1 MRARFPVTP
10 RRYLTI
16 AYIALAA
23 LTVIVLTGA
32 AVRLTDSGLG
42 CPDWP
47 RCYGKALP
55 PLSYHSVIEFGNRAF
70 SALIGLV
77 VVGAWIAS
85 FLRTPR
91 RRDLIVLSTLLP
103 LGVVGQAVLGGFTV
117 RHDLAPGYVVGHF
130 GLSMVILVAAV
141 ALVFRARVLDPA
153 DAPAPSHDRLTVW
166 LVRFLAAYG
175 AVVIFVGTAA
185 TAAGPHAGG
194 SRGQLIHRL
203 HFKGV
208 HTLVW
213 TVHRHATLAAL
224 LGLGVIAAW
233 FLAKRRSEKRELID
247 ALTVTGILMAA
258 QGLVGSVQY
267 ELALPA
273 DMVWV
278 HVTLATVTW
287 VALLW
292 CVGAAGRLAPRGERA
307 PLPARD
313 ASAVPPAEQPP
324 VGALARR

>member
-1 MRARFPVTP
+1 MRARLPVTP

-16 AYIALAA
+16 AYVALAA

-47 RCYGKALP
+47 RCYGKVVP
-55 PLSYHSVIEFGNRAF
+55 PLSFHSVIEFGNRAF
-70 SALIGLV
+70 SAAIGLV
-77 VVGAWIAS
+77 VVGAWLAS

-117 RHDLAPGYVVGHF
+117 RHDLAPGYVMGHF

-153 DAPAPSHDRLTVW
+153 DVPAPSHDRLTVW

-233 FLAKRRSEKRELID
+233 FLARRRSAGNRELGD
-247 ALTVTGILMAA
+247 ALMVTGILMAA

-292 CVGAAGRLAPRGERA
+292 CVGAAGRLAPRGSAAVRRSDGSRVEGLA
-307 PLPARD
+307 EFD
-313 ASAVPPAEQPP
+313 AAT
-324 VGALARR
+324 LR

>member
-1 MRARFPVTP
+1 MRGSLSVTP
-10 RRYLTI
+10 RLYLTI
-16 AYIALAA
+16 AYVALAA
-23 LTVIVLTGA
+23 LTVIVMTGA

-55 PLSYHSVIEFGNRAF
+55 PLSLHSVIEFGNRAF
-70 SALIGLV
+70 SAIIGLV

-91 RRDLIVLSTLLP
+91 RRDLIVVSTLLP
-103 LGVVGQAVLGGFTV
+103 LGVVAQAVLGGFTV
-117 RHDLAPGYVVGHF
+117 RHDLAPGYVMAHF
-130 GLSMVILVAAV
+130 GLSMLILIAAV
-141 ALVFRARVLDPA
+141 ALVFRARVLDPSR
-153 DAPAPSHDRLTVW
+153 PRPRSHDRLTVW
-166 LVRFLAAYG
+166 VVRALAVLG
-175 AVVIFVGTAA
+175 GIVIFVGTAA

-203 HFKGV
+203 HFKGG
-208 HTLVW
+208 HTLLWVI
-213 TVHRHATLAAL
+213 HRHATLAAL
-224 LGLGVIAAW
+224 LGIGVIAAW
-233 FLAKRRSEKRELID
+233 LLARRDGERRELTD
-247 ALTVTGILMAA
+247 ALMVTGILMAA

-278 HVTLATVTW
+278 HVTLATFTW

-292 CVGAAGRLAPRGERA
+292 CVGAAGRLAPLGAPTASREKPAAAER
-307 PLPARD
+307 
-313 ASAVPPAEQPP
+313 P
-324 VGALARR
+324 VGVVSVR